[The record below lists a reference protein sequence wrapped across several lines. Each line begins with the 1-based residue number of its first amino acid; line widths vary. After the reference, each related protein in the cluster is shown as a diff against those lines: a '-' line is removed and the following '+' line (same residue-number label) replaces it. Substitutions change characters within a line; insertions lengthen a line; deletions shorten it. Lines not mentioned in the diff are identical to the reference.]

1 MERPWGQPFFWRW
14 TSRRSTPVLRAIPAA
29 LFLLLPPATGSAQE
43 LPDTTQGT
51 STIRGRV
58 LDRESGNP
66 LRGALVR
73 LPELELGRITNDQ
86 GWFEFLAV
94 PLGSHV
100 LTAEFMGYASGTDT
114 LLLRQGELLDVTVS
128 LAVDPIP
135 LEGITVTAR
144 PRWLAATGFFRRQE
158 NANAYSGRQWTR
170 EEIEARNP
178 VFVQDILTTAPGIQ
192 LRADQSGKSRLFGR
206 RRCPLDVF
214 VDGVFIPDF
223 KMEAL
228 DPDWIEA
235 LEVYHGGSTFGP
247 PEYSGRRCGVVLIW
261 LNRGGGSH
269 QPPEATLER
278 RDPAS
283 DLSEL
288 LDANSLGRAGSQ
300 K

>member
-1 MERPWGQPFFWRW
+1 MGMARA
-14 TSRRSTPVLRAIPAA
+14 LRAASAA
-29 LFLLLPPATGSAQE
+29 FFFFFLPPSAGSAQE
-43 LPDTTQGT
+43 LPDTVQGF

-73 LPELELGRITNDQ
+73 LPELELGRLTNDQ
-86 GWFEFLAV
+86 GWFEFGGV

-100 LTAEFMGYASGTDT
+100 LTAELLGYASGTDT

-158 NANAYSGRQWTR
+158 NANAYSGRQWMR
-170 EEIEARNP
+170 EEIEARHP

-192 LRADQSGKSRLFGR
+192 LRADRTGKSRLYGR
-206 RRCPLDVF
+206 RRCPLDVY
-214 VDGVFIPDF
+214 VDDVFIPDF
-223 KMEAL
+223 NMEAL

-235 LEVYHGGSTFGP
+235 LEVYQGGSTFMP
-247 PEYSGRRCGVVLIW
+247 PEYSGRHCGVVLIW
-261 LNRGGGSH
+261 LNRGGGSR
-269 QPPEATLER
+269 QPPEAAGEG

-283 DLSEL
+283 EQTALF
-288 LDANSLGRAGSQ
+288 GAGSPRRGAAQ